1 VTSAF
6 GGWRSKFYPGT
17 GSSSSIETRA
27 SSDGQSESYSH
38 RNLGE
43 AENTAQYATQLTTIR
58 FLSVSPLKRSKL
70 PPGLPISR
78 SY

>member
-1 VTSAF
+1 MLAGMANLVAVTLITGEEEFLAF
-6 GGWRSKFYPGT
+6 AKT
-17 GSSSSIETRA
+17 ET
-27 SSDGQSESYSH
+27 DLH